1 MAASL
6 RAQGQR
12 QAGVAGWGSFS
23 YPTNFV
29 ADFLYHKHRIIVI
42 DFHKSLQHIFLKQ
55 GGMGQRTF
63 GFLLLKIF
71 GWFRLPFLEPFS
83 CLKVYS

>member
-55 GGMGQRTF
+55 GGMGQGHLDF
-63 GFLLLKIF
+63 VVENIWLVQASL
-71 GWFRLPFLEPFS
+71 S
-83 CLKVYS
+83 